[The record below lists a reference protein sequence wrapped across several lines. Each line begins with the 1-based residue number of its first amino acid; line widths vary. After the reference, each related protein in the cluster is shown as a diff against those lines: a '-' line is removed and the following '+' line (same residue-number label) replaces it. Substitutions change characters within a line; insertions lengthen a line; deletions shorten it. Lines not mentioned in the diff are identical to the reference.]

1 MTELQKQSRDERS
14 EILKESIHQSGSSQL
29 SDIRGLAA
37 LCEDPLLV
45 VLARL

>member
-1 MTELQKQSRDERS
+1 MIELQKQRKS
-14 EILKESIHQSGSSQL
+14 EMLKESITNDQSGSSQL